1 MRSIAEQI
9 KLIKKNKKIGLMTH
23 VVAGYP
29 SLKETEKLVL
39 QMEEVGVDIV
49 EIQIPFSDPIAD
61 GPTIMKANDK
71 ALENNITINDALQ
84 LMQRLTNKVK
94 IPLLFMGYY
103 NSLFHYG
110 VERFCKDAEK
120 AGAQGLI
127 IPDMPLDEES
137 HEHFTHYCER
147 YHLSP
152 IRVLSPTSTD
162 KRIAANLK
170 IAQGFVYCTAVSGTT
185 GARNKLDNQ
194 TQQFLVRMKQ
204 TTDIS
209 LAVGFGISQ
218 PEHIKALIG
227 FADIAVVGSA
237 VIQKIKQSGI
247 QGVKGYLESLV
258 QAGA

>member
-1 MRSIAEQI
+1 MKSLTEQI

-29 SLKETEKLVL
+29 SLKETEQLVL
-39 QMEEVGVDIV
+39 QMEEAGADIV

-61 GPTIMKANDK
+61 GPTIMMANDK
-71 ALENNITINDALQ
+71 ALENHTTINDALE
-84 LMQRLTNKVK
+84 LMQRLKDKIN

-103 NSLFHYG
+103 NSVFQYG
-110 VERFCKDAEK
+110 TERFCQDAKE
-120 AGAQGLI
+120 AGTQGLI

-137 HEHFTHYCER
+137 HEHFSLYCER
-147 YHLSP
+147 YHLAR
-152 IRVLSPTSTD
+152 ICVLSPTSTD
-162 KRIAANLK
+162 QRIAANLR

-185 GARNKLDNQ
+185 GTRNKIDRE

-204 TTDIS
+204 ATNKP

-218 PEHIKALIG
+218 PEHITALIG

-237 VIQKIKQSGI
+237 VIQQIGRSGI
-247 QGVKGYLESLV
+247 QEVKGYIKSLV
-258 QAGA
+258 QAGV